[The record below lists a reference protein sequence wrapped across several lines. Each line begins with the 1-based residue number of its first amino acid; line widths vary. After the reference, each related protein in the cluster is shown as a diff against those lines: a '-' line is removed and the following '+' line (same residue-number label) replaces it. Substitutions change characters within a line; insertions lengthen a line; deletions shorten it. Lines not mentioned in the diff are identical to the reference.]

1 MGPAA
6 PGTDQSQLNVLTA
19 SPGEFI
25 LHCNKYLRLPMEEV
39 GGAIVD
45 SSNDRMTTFTKAF
58 DPPKSREDVIQ
69 MLGDTSSKGHR
80 VFRDEPDAFIKT
92 ICVGESRFLTF
103 LKNFYS
109 HLLFKEFLIV

>member
-6 PGTDQSQLNVLTA
+6 PGADQSQLNVLTA

-25 LHCNKYLRLPMEEV
+25 LHCNKYLRLPIEEV
-39 GGAIVD
+39 GGLIVD
-45 SSNDRMTTFTKAF
+45 SSNDRMATFTKSF
-58 DPPKSREDVIQ
+58 DPPKSRKDVIE

-92 ICVGESRFLTF
+92 ICVGKSIHI
-103 LKNFYS
+103 FY
-109 HLLFKEFLIV
+109 FIF